1 MSNFA
6 GFRIQIDNHVFPEGM
21 ISRGSFKMTPTIRRK
36 ASEFY
41 DANGKKHE
49 TYYPHSG
56 VEISFTI
63 RKRTFEEQKGVAA
76 FFEGKEI
83 FDIVYWDDSAM
94 DYKTGDFRVND
105 IIYQHEK
112 KKNGLPQYA
121 ETEIK
126 FERI

>member
-63 RKRTFEEQKGVAA
+63 RKRTFEEQK
-76 FFEGKEI
+76 